1 MKAYCQQCGSGTE
14 YAYEKPNFCIKCGSG
29 LSNVKTRV
37 ASAAFSRAHPAHSPN
52 ITPKK
57 TENEIS
63 EEESLDQIR
72 AMSNLEVD
80 IGPAPNRKTTLRDI
94 AGTRSEGD
102 LSEFSEGSASPVNQ
116 KEFME
121 AFKKEAGFYSARQN
135 IDEEV

>member
-14 YAYEKPNFCIKCGSG
+14 YAYEKPNFCIKCGSS

-37 ASAAFSRAHPAHSPN
+37 ASAAFSRVSTRSPN

-63 EEESLDQIR
+63 EEASLEQIR
-72 AMSNLEVD
+72 AMSSLEID
-80 IGPAPNRKTTLRDI
+80 IGPAPNRKITLRDI
-94 AGTRSEGD
+94 AGTKSEGD
-102 LSEFSEGSASPVNQ
+102 LSELSEGSAAPVNQ

-121 AFKKEAGFYSARQN
+121 AFKKEAGYYSARQN
-135 IDEEV
+135 IDEEM

>member
-57 TENEIS
+57 TENEIKLMNIS
-63 EEESLDQIR
+63 NQDIFNYNKELKILDILFTKIE
-72 AMSNLEVD
+72 ND
-80 IGPAPNRKTTLRDI
+80 N
-94 AGTRSEGD
+94 
-102 LSEFSEGSASPVNQ
+102 
-116 KEFME
+116 
-121 AFKKEAGFYSARQN
+121 
-135 IDEEV
+135 